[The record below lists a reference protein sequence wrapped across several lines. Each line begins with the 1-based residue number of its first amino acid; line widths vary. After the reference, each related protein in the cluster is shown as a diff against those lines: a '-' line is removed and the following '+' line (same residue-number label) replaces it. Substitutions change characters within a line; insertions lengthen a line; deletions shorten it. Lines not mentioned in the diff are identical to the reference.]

1 MAFDNQGA
9 DWLQWGEQINNPY
22 FGASMLRCGE
32 IRASFE
38 PIDADAMNGASG
50 AMEGHNHE

>member
-9 DWLQWGEQINNPY
+9 DWLQRGEQINNPY

-32 IRASFE
+32 IRESFD
-38 PIDADAMNGASG
+38 PLGGDAMNGA
-50 AMEGHNHE
+50 MEGHDHE